1 MNLNYLREREKKQS
15 KLTGKKSGIKVF
27 NNNIEF
33 SFSVVLVFKQKK
45 IQSIILVIQARKGKK
60 KETLHKNLRKTHS
73 PQI

>member
-1 MNLNYLREREKKQS
+1 MFFFLIKETKNSLKIIQQQQQKWILIIWEKEKKKQS

-45 IQSIILVIQARKGKK
+45 I
-60 KETLHKNLRKTHS
+60 
-73 PQI
+73 